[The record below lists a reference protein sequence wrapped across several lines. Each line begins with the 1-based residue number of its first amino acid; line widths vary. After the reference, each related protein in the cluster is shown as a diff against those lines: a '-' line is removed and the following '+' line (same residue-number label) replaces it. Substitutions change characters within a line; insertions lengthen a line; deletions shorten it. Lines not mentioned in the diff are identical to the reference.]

1 MPVYKRELAFD
12 ADHPGPNSGDWWHL
26 ILDTDAGG
34 LYVEHSW
41 LHASTHTQGEAA
53 RGSQRF
59 GINDFL
65 TLASDR
71 PAHAAL
77 MNALSEMFREARQS

>member
-12 ADHPGPNSGDWWHL
+12 ADRPGENSGEWWHL
-26 ILDTDAGG
+26 ILDTDEGG
-34 LYVEHSW
+34 LYVEHTW
-41 LHASTHTQGEAA
+41 HHASTHTQGEAA

-65 TLASDR
+65 TLATDR
-71 PAHAAL
+71 PARPAL
-77 MNALSEMFREARQS
+77 IVALSEMFREARQA